1 MGTDPIFLI
10 CDCEK
15 MGSVRVCPHF
25 YCQKFFEVLACF
37 SDRLFICLY
46 TARAG
51 SFLSSSSF
59 SFASIT
65 WSPILR
71 KRASSC
77 GGSLIGSEAPST
89 RGFLPLGARAAQPSP
104 PSFSTPWVEGST
116 RLLRSAGSCRCEF
129 GVLATTEADH

>member
-77 GGSLIGSEAPST
+77 GGSLIGSEPPST
-89 RGFLPLGARAAQPSP
+89 RSFLPMGASAAQPSP
-104 PSFSTPWVEGST
+104 TSLSTPPGDSST
-116 RLLRSAGSCRCEF
+116 PFLRLPGRFLQ
-129 GVLATTEADH
+129 